1 MTSLSAQMRLLHE
14 PSFTIGCCPNRKEKG
29 SMRNKVE
36 RVYMKYS
43 INRDADK
50 FVLILT
56 RAMKY
61 TV

>member
-1 MTSLSAQMRLLHE
+1 
-14 PSFTIGCCPNRKEKG
+14 
-29 SMRNKVE
+29 MRNKVE
-36 RVYMKYS
+36 RVYMKYN
-43 INRDADK
+43 INRGADK

>member
-1 MTSLSAQMRLLHE
+1 MRLLHG

-29 SMRNKVE
+29 GMRNKVE
-36 RVYMKYS
+36 RVYIKYS
-43 INRDADK
+43 IDRDADK
-50 FVLILT
+50 FVLIQT

>member
-1 MTSLSAQMRLLHE
+1 MTSLSAQMRLLHK
-14 PSFTIGCCPNRKEKG
+14 PSFTIGCYPNRKEKEG
-29 SMRNKVE
+29 MRNKVE
-36 RVYMKYS
+36 RVYIKYS
-43 INRDADK
+43 IDRDADK